1 MHQSSTLGQEVLHGD
16 IKRLGSDLCDIHRL
30 TPKTNE
36 DTEFQRR
43 LIVKLNWR
51 DFSKSGNW
59 VE

>member
-1 MHQSSTLGQEVLHGD
+1 LGQEVLHGD
-16 IKRLGSDLCDIHRL
+16 IQRLESDLCDIHRL
-30 TPKTNE
+30 THKTNE

-51 DFSKSGNW
+51 DFSKSENW